1 MLVVL
6 SMLLSA
12 PVWAAEKNPFE
23 PDDFIKMSKEQD
35 KNELISDKTQL
46 QEDYNNAQ
54 NAFRDAKKDL
64 HKAMR
69 SAVLSQFS
77 GDTSDA
83 AGDYIDALWDSLT
96 GKISKD
102 SQQKKEAEARAKA
115 ALGNMWES
123 FKEFATNTTSS
134 LFNLGIGVF
143 ANDRLDAKNL
153 LEHVQSQYAGN
164 EEVINKAKAL
174 FELGKKS
181 YELSKKLQA
190 IDDIEA
196 TDPEVYA
203 YVANGQTILFKKVE
217 YAFQSWGGQEAGEFM
232 FGKYEALGSTNTRG
246 CMPLPAKLAESR
258 SCIFCP
264 LFLTIFNAAQ
274 TMSTNSFGVLG
285 MPLGLV
291 MVLGFAIYIAFVVL
305 KYVSGFTR
313 QDAPRFVNELLI
325 QGFKVLAAFLM
336 LLNASTIYT
345 YAIGPVLSA
354 GMDFGSALM
363 FENGG
368 DYMEWCQNE
377 ENIEQKR
384 QEMVSGVDSYGEKM
398 SQPLKE
404 GLLPS
409 YLYVK
414 LSCFIRSVQAEISK
428 AQAIGSTLMCVAR
441 HEASDA
447 NSFIGLWDFS
457 MFFQGLA
464 VWAMA
469 IIISLAFAFYLIDAT
484 VRLGIV
490 GALMPFFIACW
501 PFKKTAGYTKNGW
514 TMFLNT
520 FFTYAMMGLVVSV
533 NLQLIFEG
541 LGGMGDLESAINGND
556 IDVLT
561 NLLDI
566 GLSGFLVLLACCLFA
581 WKLTGQACA
590 LASTFASAPGKDNIG
605 SSIGTLAASGATG
618 VAKAGMKGVGKVSSA
633 VGLTAG
639 VNRLKDSAARKLGL
653 GRFSRAGKAGSGA
666 GGPIGPAGGQGAG
679 GAPATP
685 EQLNQQ
691 NDQLQQQQSQQHQS
705 DRQQQQQ
712 SQQRDRQNAQQDAQQ
727 DAADDRRYQSQQLQD
742 QDRIRQTQSE
752 LNGAESKAKQQR
764 STRDQAQ
771 NEANNARQDMDK
783 AKGTPQE
790 DAMRKKYE
798 AAKKKVDAE
807 NAKLKQAEARVN
819 ALRQQLQQ
827 HKQTALNHQVQHE
840 LNEQFKQGDRARRDL
855 ANVDS
860 DIQQNNRS
868 LQKSQ
873 NTINAYQQGI
883 KNTDAALSRATDSKT
898 IADLNAVK
906 LKMQTG
912 LAAEQQHQQGLLQ
925 RKDELE
931 ARRNALTGRVDNTPD
946 RNAYRAPET
955 MNDKVAY
962 ERTKIVSGQMEAR
975 ANGNAQQ
982 IQQLNEIIQ
991 TSNDAQARRA
1001 AQQKKARLE
1010 QELAALQQQIDAL
1023 NRQAESLFNNLS
1035 RVAGTAEYKERIARG
1050 NQGN

>member
-35 KNELISDKTQL
+35 KNELISGRAEKQKAYDT
-46 QEDYNNAQ
+46 
-54 NAFRDAKKDL
+54 AKDN
-64 HKAMR
+64 
-69 SAVLSQFS
+69 F
-77 GDTSDA
+77 
-83 AGDYIDALWDSLT
+83 
-96 GKISKD
+96 
-102 SQQKKEAEARAKA
+102 QKKKAELVAQMELELAKQYGSNSIDNIKSFFKGGWNSVKGIFTLDFDQWWSGQKQQA
-115 ALGNMWES
+115 GAIADQFKDAWHVVSENLKFIGNI
-123 FKEFATNTTSS
+123 T
-134 LFNLGIGVF
+134 IGMF
-143 ANDRLDAKNL
+143 ANDKLDASNL
-153 LEHVQSQYAGN
+153 KSMLEKSFPGNTNLSHLADQLYA
-164 EEVINKAKAL
+164 
-174 FELGKKS
+174 LGKEAYKL
-181 YELSKKLQA
+181 EKELQA
-190 IDDIEA
+190 LDDIKE
-196 TDPEVYA
+196 TNQEVYA
-203 YVANGQTILFKKVE
+203 YVTPDNQTILFKKVE
-217 YAFQSWGGQEAGEFM
+217 YAFQSAGEFM

-274 TMSTNSFGVLG
+274 TMSTNSFDVLG

-336 LLNASTIYT
+336 LVNASTIYT

-354 GMDFGSALM
+354 GMDFGAALM

-414 LSCFIRSVQAEISK
+414 LSCFIRSVQAEIAK

-501 PFKKTAGYTKNGW
+501 PFKKTTGYTKNGW

-561 NLLDI
+561 DLLDI

-618 VAKAGMKGVGKVSSA
+618 LAKAGMKGVGKVSSA

-639 VNRLKDSAARKLGL
+639 VNRLKDSAAHKLGL

-666 GGPIGPAGGQGAG
+666 GGPVGPAGGQGAG

-752 LNGAESKAKQQR
+752 LNGAESNAKKQR
-764 STRDQAQ
+764 GVRDQAQ

-982 IQQLNEIIQ
+982 IQQLKEIIQ